1 MLKLHRLLLHGV
13 DLVSAS
19 AVGLLGHPGVE
30 VEVVNVGLLG
40 EKLDGLLIHLLLASI
55 LLALKDSLS
64 LLGHL
69 DLGELEENLEVGDEG
84 RGVVRRVSDSFEDFT
99 LLSLGVHVDILS
111 DLLDISLLEGRGI
124 GVLDVRG
131 EDVGGLHNRF
141 SLNHVGGVLLSSNE
155 SGDKVEDLSVDAGA
169 WVPHFFHDL
178 LDICEGVLVA
188 SLDELGLVLLHAGD
202 ELVDIGEL
210 LVAGLEFTLLG
221 QDSRL
226 GLLEGILGLSLLV
239 SDLNDEKERLVNW
252 IEKGTYKI
260 LDGSF
265 SQLNQ

>member
-1 MLKLHRLLLHGV
+1 VLKLHRLLLHGV

-84 RGVVRRVSDSFEDFT
+84 RGVDRRVSDSFEDFT

-111 DLLDISLLEGRGI
+111 DLLDISLLEGGSI
-124 GVLDVRG
+124 GVFDVRG
-131 EDVGGLHNRF
+131 EDVGGLHNSVTLR
-141 SLNHVGGVLLSSNE
+141 HEGGVLLGGNE
-155 SGDKVEDLSVDAGA
+155 SADKVEDLSVDGGGDLL
-169 WVPHFFHDL
+169 FLHDL
-178 LDICEGVLVA
+178 LDFGERVLVA

-210 LVAGLEFTLLG
+210 LVGGLEFTLLG